1 MLVQTIP
8 PAIEPVTLAEASLF
22 CRVDGASE
30 DALISSLIIAARQ
43 DAEMLLQRSLITQ
56 GWRLV
61 LDAFPA
67 GAIELERGTVLS
79 VASITYADMSGAT
92 QTLAPT
98 DYATDLSGCP
108 GRITPAYG
116 KTWPAVLPQIAAVNI
131 DYTAGFGPAAAD
143 VPEGIKRWIRI
154 RVATI
159 YANREEV
166 GAAGSSAPHSFVAG
180 LLDPWRVVR
189 I

>member
-1 MLVQTIP
+1 MLVQTSP
-8 PAIEPVTLAEASLF
+8 PAIEPVTLAEARLF
-22 CRVDGASE
+22 CRVDGTGE
-30 DALISSLIIAARQ
+30 DALLSSLIAAARQ
-43 DAEMLLQRSLITQ
+43 DAETQLQRSLITQ

-79 VASITYADMSGAT
+79 VTSITYADMSGAT
-92 QTLAPT
+92 QTMAPA

-116 KTWPAVLPQIAAVNI
+116 KTWPAALPQIAAVNM
-131 DYTAGFGPAAAD
+131 DYTAGFGAAAAD
-143 VPEGIKRWIRI
+143 VPEGIKRWIKM

-159 YANREEV
+159 YAHREEV
-166 GAAGSSAPHSFVAG
+166 GATGSTPHFFVAG

>member
-1 MLVQTIP
+1 MLVQTSP
-8 PAIEPVTLAEASLF
+8 PAVEPVTLAEARLF
-22 CRVDGASE
+22 CRVDGTGE
-30 DALISSLIIAARQ
+30 DALLASLIAAARQ
-43 DAEMLLQRSLITQ
+43 DAETQLQRSLITQ

-67 GAIELERGTVLS
+67 RAIELDRGTVLS
-79 VASITYADMSGAT
+79 VTSITYADMSGAT
-92 QTLAPT
+92 QTMAPA

-116 KTWPAVLPQIAAVNI
+116 KTWPAALPQIAAVNI
-131 DYTAGFGPAAAD
+131 DYTAGFGPAAED
-143 VPEGIKRWIRI
+143 VPEGIKRWIKM

-166 GAAGSSAPHSFVAG
+166 DATGSSIRHFYVAG

>member
-1 MLVQTIP
+1 MLVQTSP
-8 PAIEPVTLAEASLF
+8 PAIEPVTLAEARLF
-22 CRVDGASE
+22 CRVDGTGE
-30 DALISSLIIAARQ
+30 DALLASLIAAARQ
-43 DAEMLLQRSLITQ
+43 DAETQLQRSLITQ

-67 GAIELERGTVLS
+67 RAIELERGTVLS
-79 VASITYADMSGAT
+79 VTSITYADMSGTT
-92 QTLAPT
+92 QTMAPA

-108 GRITPAYG
+108 GRITPGYG
-116 KTWPAVLPQIAAVNI
+116 KTWPSALPQIAAVNI

-143 VPEGIKRWIRI
+143 VPEGIKRWIKM
-154 RVATI
+154 RVATV
-159 YANREEV
+159 YAHREEV
-166 GAAGSSAPHSFVAG
+166 ANAGSTPHFFVAG